1 MSRGGAG
8 VRAVKEVRELAE
20 VSRPEAVPT
29 PGPIS
34 GPAFSAATAA
44 VVRARLG
51 GAIPE
56 MIEAIGRGVPEY
68 ASPSRPADQQRLAD
82 AVTGAVASFIAHVA
96 QPDRSIRPV
105 LEEFQ
110 AIGATAAR

>member
-8 VRAVKEVRELAE
+8 VRAVNEVRELAE
-20 VSRPEAVPT
+20 VSRPEAVPI

-34 GPAFSAATAA
+34 GPAFSAETAA

-56 MIEAIGRGVPEY
+56 MIEAIAAGAPDY
-68 ASPSRPADQQRLAD
+68 PSRAPPHHHQPPPPPGARAPPPSPPPGARRPPAAPRAL
-82 AVTGAVASFIAHVA
+82 
-96 QPDRSIRPV
+96 PPPR
-105 LEEFQ
+105 
-110 AIGATAAR
+110 AAGGLL